1 MKSKK
6 VKKPQKL
13 QIKVIGGPRAEVV
26 LKEAIQ
32 KGNWVEGIVLSKE
45 YLENYLY
52 YRLRNYL
59 GSKRIR
65 AYPFL
70 KGMPLWKMA
79 WILKELRVIDD
90 KTYSLIREVN
100 AYRNKMLHEYDLP
113 EQIEPK
119 EAKRIIEK
127 AMECFEAIISSYE
140 SMK

>member
-13 QIKVIGGPRAEVV
+13 QIKVTGGPRAEVA
-26 LKEAIQ
+26 LKEAIK
-32 KGNWVEGIVLSKE
+32 KGNWVEGVVLSKE

-90 KTYSLIREVN
+90 KTYSLIREQNVT
-100 AYRNKMLHEYDLP
+100 
-113 EQIEPK
+113 
-119 EAKRIIEK
+119 
-127 AMECFEAIISSYE
+127 
-140 SMK
+140 

>member
-13 QIKVIGGPRAEVV
+13 QIKVNGDPRAEVV
-26 LKEAIQ
+26 LKEAIK
-32 KGNWVEGIVLSKE
+32 KGNWVEGVVLSKE

-90 KTYSLIREVN
+90 KIYSLIREVN
-100 AYRNKMLHEYDLP
+100 AYRNKCYMNTTFQNKLNQKKLNG
-113 EQIEPK
+113 
-119 EAKRIIEK
+119 
-127 AMECFEAIISSYE
+127 
-140 SMK
+140 